1 MTYSLSA
8 DLFRSINENDFSE
21 ILFPFAYCRRPDIKV
36 AIDKKEAIIERYK
49 NNISPFFKEMFTCWL
64 LLMSN
69 NRTTSFC
76 IIDVDLSEVP
86 NEEYC
91 LKVAASINGRKQLIV
106 KSYQEFKYPLS
117 DDYYVMYDGAK
128 IHVIEKETAK
138 IEIDNCR
145 PSVTNVSISNGN
157 NNDVYINSN
166 NKTMI

>member
-21 ILFPFAYCRRPDIKV
+21 ILFPFTCCRRPDIKV

-49 NNISPFFKEMFTCWL
+49 NNIPPSFKEMFSCWL

-76 IIDVDLSEVP
+76 VIDVDLSEIP

-91 LKVAASINGRKQLIV
+91 LKVASSIKGGKQLIV
-106 KSYQEFKYPLS
+106 KCGQH
-117 DDYYVMYDGAK
+117 
-128 IHVIEKETAK
+128 II
-138 IEIDNCR
+138 CWR
-145 PSVTNVSISNGN
+145 
-157 NNDVYINSN
+157 
-166 NKTMI
+166 